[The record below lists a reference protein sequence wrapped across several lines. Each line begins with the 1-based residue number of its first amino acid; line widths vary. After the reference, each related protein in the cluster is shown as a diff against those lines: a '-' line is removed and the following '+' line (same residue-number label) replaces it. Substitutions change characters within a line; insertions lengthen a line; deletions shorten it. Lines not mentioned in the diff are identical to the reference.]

1 MATIDART
9 NEKDGSLD
17 SSDARPGRTT
27 AYDLDSRRRAAL
39 AQADN
44 ASFSSVLLFPPSPP
58 SC

>member
-1 MATIDART
+1 MATIEARS

-17 SSDARPGRTT
+17 SSDGRTGGR
-27 AYDLDSRRRAAL
+27 AYDLDARRRAAL

-44 ASFSSVLLFPPSPP
+44 ASFSSVLLFPLPP